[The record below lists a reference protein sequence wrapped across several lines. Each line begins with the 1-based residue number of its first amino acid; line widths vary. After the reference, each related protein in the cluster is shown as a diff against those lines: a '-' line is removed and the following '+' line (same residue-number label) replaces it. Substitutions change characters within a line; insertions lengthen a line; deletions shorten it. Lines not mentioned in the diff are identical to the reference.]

1 MAAQR
6 QGMELK
12 TTVLVLGD
20 NVPFP
25 KKTWEHDPPKSWVEK
40 YEPARGYI
48 MVVVREF
55 GKDGRLTLE
64 FEHERFVFEE
74 YVLHAQGDSPDKPPQ
89 FWVVPEM
96 PGDNIAPD
104 LIRLAPNLTLLCDKP
119 ITSPRED
126 IYTDA
131 VEGAWWGLSRKLRNG
146 WRVTYQHEVFAPL
159 RRQITGPTVIPSRK
173 RERE

>member
-6 QGMELK
+6 QEEQSMLWLR
-12 TTVLVLGD
+12 TIVTVLGND
-20 NVPFP
+20 VPNARVSSQQDARLSHHVIHRP
-25 KKTWEHDPPKSWVEK
+25 S
-40 YEPARGYI
+40 RGYRS
-48 MVVVREF
+48 VVNREF
-55 GKDGRLTLE
+55 GHQGFLE
-64 FEHERFVFEE
+64 LGFEHLAFGQHVMCVTEPNV
-74 YVLHAQGDSPDKPPQ
+74 
-89 FWVVPEM
+89 FWVEIEM

-104 LIRLAPNLTLLCDKP
+104 LIRLAPDLTLLCDKP

-131 VEGAWWGLSRKLRNG
+131 VEGAWWGLSRKLKNG
-146 WRVTYQHEVFAPL
+146 WQVTYQHEVFAPL

>member
-12 TTVLVLGD
+12 TTVRVLGD
-20 NVPFP
+20 NVPYP
-25 KKTWEHDPPKSWVEK
+25 EKTWEYGPPKSWVEK
-40 YEPARGYI
+40 YEPASGYI

-74 YVLHAQGDSPDKPPQ
+74 YVLHAQDDSPDKPPQ
-89 FWVVPEM
+89 FWVFPEM
-96 PGDNIAPD
+96 PGDYIARRLLHPD
-104 LIRLAPNLTLLCDKP
+104 DRLTSAPRP
-119 ITSPRED
+119 S

-146 WRVTYQHEVFAPL
+146 WRVTYEHEVYKPL
-159 RRQITGPTVIPSRK
+159 RRQIMGPTTVPSRK